1 MNEKSSNCN
10 QTVSCNQTGKK
21 EKYREFDFEIRQQL
35 IKTI

>member
-1 MNEKSSNCN
+1 MKKAQIATKPLVVTKQE
-10 QTVSCNQTGKK
+10 KK